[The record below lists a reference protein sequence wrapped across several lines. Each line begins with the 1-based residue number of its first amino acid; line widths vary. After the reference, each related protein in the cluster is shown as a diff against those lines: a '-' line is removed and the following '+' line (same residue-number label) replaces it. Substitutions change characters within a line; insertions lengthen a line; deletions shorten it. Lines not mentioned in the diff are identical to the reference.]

1 MASLIKFMDQYV
13 DTIKFTEKIKSNF
26 YMTEFDPLADYNL
39 EFIFRQI
46 LSIFDV
52 LENEKIAS
60 VSSICLYL
68 SVHVCLSVFVYPSSH
83 IIFYFIESIYEG
95 EPKTG
100 RSMSNF

>member
-1 MASLIKFMDQYV
+1 MNCCYRQLNGDIEKNRIMASLIKFMDQYV

-60 VSSICLYL
+60 VSTICLYL
-68 SVHVCLSVFVYPSSH
+68 FVCAHLFTRICLLIQSH
-83 IIFYFIESIYEG
+83 
-95 EPKTG
+95 
-100 RSMSNF
+100 NFLF